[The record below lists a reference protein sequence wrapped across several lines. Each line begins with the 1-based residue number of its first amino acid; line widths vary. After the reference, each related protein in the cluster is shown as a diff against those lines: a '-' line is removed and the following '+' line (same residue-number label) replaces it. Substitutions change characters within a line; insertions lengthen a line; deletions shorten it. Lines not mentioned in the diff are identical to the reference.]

1 MREFIP
7 RGFWVRHLRF
17 PARQCILTGTPD
29 EVVME
34 PDRKR
39 LRRQEF
45 GTGPDRVTLTL
56 DREDY
61 SAVYPGMVRFILA
74 VTSGGEARAI
84 FRTNTYEYSPL
95 IPLAAETSAVRRAD
109 ALEAQL
115 RKDPAGTLRDLAERK
130 PETPT
135 PEPAGTALPQAD
147 IVIIQ
152 GSPRPDGNCAILAA
166 WVADAAHAAGS
177 TVRVIWPHDMDI
189 HHCIG
194 CYQCY
199 NTGTCVFE
207 DDMREIIAAIRG
219 ASVLAICSPVY
230 TNTVP
235 GPLKLLIDRMQEYHA
250 ERLLKQKRT
259 GQKGIILAVAGRRG
273 EDNFAC
279 VTSVLAAF
287 LENIGIRPADRIL
300 VDRTDSLKDIR
311 TLPGL
316 EERVKETVTRMLAPG

>member
-1 MREFIP
+1 
-7 RGFWVRHLRF
+7 
-17 PARQCILTGTPD
+17 
-29 EVVME
+29 ME

-39 LRRQEF
+39 LRIQEF
-45 GTGPDRVTLTL
+45 GTGPDRITLTL
-56 DREDY
+56 DSEDY
-61 SAVYPGMVRFILA
+61 SAVYPGMVRFVLG
-74 VTSGGEARAI
+74 VTSGGLARAV

-95 IPLAAETSAVRRAD
+95 IPLAAETSALRCAD
-109 ALEAQL
+109 KLEAQL
-115 RKDPAGTLRDLAERK
+115 REDPTGTLRDLAEREQK
-130 PETPT
+130 APAS
-135 PEPAGTALPQAD
+135 EPAGTALPRAD
-147 IVIIQ
+147 VVIIQ
-152 GSPRPDGNCAILAA
+152 GSPRPDGNCAIVAA
-166 WVADAAHAAGS
+166 WVADAARSAGS

-219 ASVLAICSPVY
+219 ASVLAVCSPVY

-250 ERLLKQKRT
+250 ERLLKEKRT

-273 EDNFAC
+273 EDNFIC

-300 VDRTDSLKDIR
+300 VDRTDILKDIR
-311 TLPGL
+311 ILPGL
-316 EERVKETVTRMLAPG
+316 EGRVKETVTHLLKPG

>member
-1 MREFIP
+1 
-7 RGFWVRHLRF
+7 
-17 PARQCILTGTPD
+17 
-29 EVVME
+29 ME

-39 LRRQEF
+39 LRTQEF
-45 GTGPDRVTLTL
+45 GTGPDRITLTL

-61 SAVYPGMVRFILA
+61 SAVYPGMVRFVLG
-74 VTSGGEARAI
+74 VTSGGQTRVV

-95 IPLAAETSAVRRAD
+95 IPLAAEISALRRAD
-109 ALEAQL
+109 KLEAQL
-115 RKDPAGTLRDLAERK
+115 REDPAGALRGLAEREQK
-130 PETPT
+130 APA
-135 PEPAGTALPQAD
+135 PEPAGTVLTGAGV
-147 IVIIQ
+147 VIIQ
-152 GSPRPDGNCAILAA
+152 GSPRPDGNCAILAS
-166 WVADAAHAAGS
+166 WVADAARTAGS
-177 TVRVIWPHDMDI
+177 TVRVIWTHDMDI

-199 NTGTCVFE
+199 NTGTCVFQ

-219 ASVLAICSPVY
+219 ASVLAVCSPVY

-250 ERLLKQKRT
+250 ARLLGEKRT
-259 GQKGIILAVAGRRG
+259 GQKGLILAVAGRRG

-300 VDRTDSLKDIR
+300 VDRTDTLKDVR

-316 EERVKETVTRMLAPG
+316 EGRVKETVTRLLAPG